1 MDGGGIGQS
10 QTWLLRIVLLLLL
23 RMLLLLLLLW
33 LLVTGIHRLW
43 VAVHLLRREE
53 RA

>member
-10 QTWLLRIVLLLLL
+10 QTWLLRIV
-23 RMLLLLLLLW
+23 LLLLLLLW